1 MFGNLNSSEIEE
13 LLHRETVGR
22 IGCYA
27 DGMVYVVPISYAYD
41 GAFVY
46 ACTQEGMKL
55 NMMRKNPKICFEVD
69 SFNDMGNWKSVIGW
83 GDFEELEGEPDREM
97 ALNELH
103 HRVLPMSSS
112 ATAILSSEWPFAPTN
127 LGSIKGVVFR
137 LKLTRKTGRFE
148 RNSIPSFLAWG

>member
-1 MFGNLNSSEIEE
+1 MFGNLNSSEIED

-41 GAFVY
+41 GTFVY
-46 ACTQEGMKL
+46 ACTKEGMKL

-83 GDFEELEGEPDREM
+83 GEFEELKGDPDREM

-112 ATAILSSEWPFAPTN
+112 ATAVLSSEWPFAPTN
-127 LGSIKGVVFR
+127 LNSIKGIVFR